1 MDTALSDGSGF
12 GKNVIIFGADR
23 SSFVDVDNKNKD
35 ILILGRGA
43 TQGLDSTTL
52 TAEKQCVINFSDRD
66 ERFCFKFAL

>member
-1 MDTALSDGSGF
+1 MDTVLSDGSGF

-23 SSFVDVDNKNKD
+23 SSSVDVDNKNKD

-52 TAEKQCVINFSDRD
+52 TAEKQCVINFSDLD